1 MRIFTHHVRTNL
13 RTPCP
18 YVLMC
23 MFLVPYV
30 LVSFFI
36 VLSLRHIIFMTQ
48 RFFGFCDWF
57 DFIGRRVIDIA
68 CASLRTVFTESAPR
82 PLLMCEALAPEL

>member
-1 MRIFTHHVRTNL
+1 MRIFTHHVRTNF

-18 YVLMC
+18 HVLMC
-23 MFLVPYV
+23 MFLVPSV
-30 LVSFFI
+30 LVIFI

-48 RFFGFCDWF
+48 RFCVFCDWF
-57 DFIGRRVIDIA
+57 DFIGRRVIDFA